1 MTRDRNILRDLLLRD
16 LSAAQLVV
24 YAIGSYLGLLILT
37 GALQLWRDFS
47 TSPDGSSDDPFASE
61 DYVIFSPKVKGL
73 GFGAAQGLPDTL
85 LTTLNSQPWVV
96 SADRFSAADFSVTV
110 SADFGGDRLAS
121 ALFFESVPDGYLQ
134 PLPDSWA
141 FDPYGPDSVIPIIL
155 PRDYLAL
162 YNFGFAPSRG
172 FPSLGEEV
180 VMHIPLSVS
189 LAGRGRQQVLPAR
202 IVGFSNRIN
211 TISVPEAFLQ
221 WANKNFGDVRMS
233 DGSSS
238 RIIAHISVE
247 ASDPLVRDFAESHD
261 LDIAGD
267 DGNVSPSRIL
277 SVILAI
283 VMGVGAIL
291 CTLSVVILTVSL
303 FLLLYKSRPV
313 IVRLV
318 SLGFSIRSIRAVY
331 GLMLAFV
338 NVAVWLACVATLA
351 VGHNLISPLLADAAV
366 GGASLSVTVVISFLL
381 MAFIHAVGIVTIRIK
396 TRI

>member
-1 MTRDRNILRDLLLRD
+1 M
-16 LSAAQLVV
+16 
-24 YAIGSYLGLLILT
+24 
-37 GALQLWRDFS
+37 
-47 TSPDGSSDDPFASE
+47 
-61 DYVIFSPKVKGL
+61 
-73 GFGAAQGLPDTL
+73 
-85 LTTLNSQPWVV
+85 
-96 SADRFSAADFSVTV
+96 
-110 SADFGGDRLAS
+110 
-121 ALFFESVPDGYLQ
+121 
-134 PLPDSWA
+134 
-141 FDPYGPDSVIPIIL
+141 
-155 PRDYLAL
+155 
-162 YNFGFAPSRG
+162 
-172 FPSLGEEV
+172 
-180 VMHIPLSVS
+180 
-189 LAGRGRQQVLPAR
+189 
-202 IVGFSNRIN
+202 
-211 TISVPEAFLQ
+211 
-221 WANKNFGDVRMS
+221 
-233 DGSSS
+233 
-238 RIIAHISVE
+238 
-247 ASDPLVRDFAESHD
+247 RDFAESHD

-267 DGNVSPSRIL
+267 DGNASLSRIL

>member
-16 LSAAQLVV
+16 ISAAQLVV

-141 FDPYGPDSVIPIIL
+141 FDPYGPDSVTPIIL

-180 VMHIPLSVS
+180 VMHIPLSVHWPAWTA
-189 LAGRGRQQVLPAR
+189 AGVACAYCR
-202 IVGFSNRIN
+202 FSNRIN

-221 WANKNFGDVRMS
+221 WANKNFGDVRKS

-267 DGNVSPSRIL
+267 DGNASLSRIL

-291 CTLSVVILTVSL
+291 CTLSVVHSHGKPVSVALQEPSGHRQTCITRILHPVD
-303 FLLLYKSRPV
+303 SR
-313 IVRLV
+313 RLRSDACICQCSRV
-318 SLGFSIRSIRAVY
+318 ACMCRHSCSRTQFDFSSSCRCCSRR
-331 GLMLAFV
+331 
-338 NVAVWLACVATLA
+338 
-351 VGHNLISPLLADAAV
+351 
-366 GGASLSVTVVISFLL
+366 SLSFGNSCD
-381 MAFIHAVGIVTIRIK
+381 IVPAHGVYSCSRDCDNQN
-396 TRI
+396 